1 VSWDSDSLRI
11 PATAYAPRVGL
22 IFIAQSR
29 PMKKIF
35 GLILFLIPIM
45 LTAQTYSPKTVG
57 SKWTFKM
64 GDNSFTDEIV
74 AGQFTHEGK
83 DYLKKLRTY
92 SWGDKDLS
100 YFRVD
105 NTGTTFYL
113 DAKSKLEC
121 IDVPGQPKAGDSWT
135 SADKAWKYTVTDIAG
150 VLKTPTQTFKDCLI
164 IKAEQLGNRDKEKLQ
179 IYLNYYVKDIG
190 YVGSKVD
197 GGLMAYI
204 EKWDV
209 K

>member
-1 VSWDSDSLRI
+1 
-11 PATAYAPRVGL
+11 
-22 IFIAQSR
+22 
-29 PMKKIF
+29 MKKIH
-35 GLILFLIPIM
+35 GLTLFFLFPIM

-57 SKWTFKM
+57 SKWVFKM
-64 GDNSFTDEIV
+64 GDNAFTDEIV
-74 AGQFTHEGK
+74 EGKFTNNGK
-83 DYLKKLRTY
+83 DYFKSLRTY

-105 NTGTTFYL
+105 DSGTTFYL
-113 DAKSKLEC
+113 DTKSKLESV
-121 IDVPGQPKAGDSWT
+121 DVPGQPKNGDSWT
-135 SADKAWKYTVTDIAG
+135 SADKAWKYTITEIAAIF
-150 VLKTPTQTFKDCLI
+150 KTPTQTFKDCLI
-164 IKAEQLGNRDKEKLQ
+164 IKAEQVDNRDSEKLQ
-179 IYLNYYVKDIG
+179 TYFNYYVKDIG

>member
-1 VSWDSDSLRI
+1 MR
-11 PATAYAPRVGL
+11 
-22 IFIAQSR
+22 
-29 PMKKIF
+29 KIY
-35 GLILFLIPIM
+35 GLILFTLISTV

-57 SKWTFKM
+57 SKWFFKM

-74 AGQFTHEGK
+74 DGKFTHDGK
-83 DYLKKLRTY
+83 DYFKSLRTY

-113 DAKSKLEC
+113 DSKSKLES
-121 IDVPGQPKAGDSWT
+121 IDVPGKPNTGDSWT
-135 SADKAWKYTVTDIAG
+135 SSDKAWKYTVIDLAATF
-150 VLKTPTQTFKDCLI
+150 KTPAKTFKDCVI
-164 IKAEQLGNRDKEKLQ
+164 IQAEQIGNRDKEKLQ
-179 IYLNYYVKDIG
+179 TYFNYYAKDIG
-190 YVGSKVD
+190 YIGSEVD

-204 EKWDV
+204 EKWSV